1 MVQNQEKEENK
12 PKLLSPKVDI
22 IFQILFGEVGSEI
35 ITKKFLEAIL
45 NKKIESVD
53 LSQNIVMR
61 HENIG
66 EKMGVLDVLVK
77 FDDKK
82 FCNVEM
88 QLIEKDKLFERI
100 LYYWSRIYTKQIKS
114 GNDYVFLNKTI
125 EVLIVDFEID
135 SLKDLEYH
143 TMWKIIETK
152 YRKNILTDELEIHII
167 EIPKI
172 YKLIGEKQKEEL
184 VKWLEFIEDPTS
196 KEVEN
201 YMNENEGIKEAKNK
215 LEGLS
220 GDERLQ
226 RLEELRLKAIMDE
239 KAERRFAIK
248 KGLEEGLKKGLEE
261 GLEEGLE
268 KGLEKGIKEGREK
281 GRKEGRK
288 EGIKEIAKKM
298 KEKGEDTKYI
308 QEITGLTEE
317 EIKAL

>member
-1 MVQNQEKEENK
+1 MVQSQEKNK

-88 QLIEKDKLFERI
+88 ELIEKDKLFERI

-261 GLEEGLE
+261 GLEYNIPIDVDTIE
-268 KGLEKGIKEGREK
+268 KGYPILC
-281 GRKEGRK
+281 
-288 EGIKEIAKKM
+288 A
-298 KEKGEDTKYI
+298 
-308 QEITGLTEE
+308 
-317 EIKAL
+317 

>member
-1 MVQNQEKEENK
+1 MVQNQEKNK
-12 PKLLSPKVDI
+12 PKLLSPKIDV
-22 IFQILFGEVGSEI
+22 IFQILFGEVGSER

-45 NKKIESVD
+45 NKKIESID

-135 SLKDLEYH
+135 SLKELEYH

-152 YRKNILTDELEIHII
+152 YRKNVLTDELEIHII
-167 EIPKI
+167 EIPKV

-196 KEVEN
+196 KEVEI
-201 YMNENEGIKEAKNK
+201 YMNENEGIKEARNK

-226 RLEELRLKAIMDE
+226 KLEELRLKAIMDE

-248 KGLEEGLKKGLEE
+248 KGLEEGLKKGLEK
-261 GLEEGLE
+261 GLKEGLE
-268 KGLEKGIKEGREK
+268 KGVKKGREKGIKEGRQQ
-281 GRKEGRK
+281 
-288 EGIKEIAKKM
+288 GIKEIAKKM

-308 QEITGLTEE
+308 QEITGLAEE

>member
-135 SLKDLEYH
+135 SLKELEYH

-248 KGLEEGLKKGLEE
+248 KGLEEGKKEE
-261 GLEEGLE
+261 
-268 KGLEKGIKEGREK
+268 KKEL
-281 GRKEGRK
+281 
-288 EGIKEIAKKM
+288 AKKM
-298 KEKGEDTKYI
+298 KEKGIDISII
-308 QEITGLTEE
+308 QEITGFAEE
-317 EIKAL
+317 EINLL

>member
-1 MVQNQEKEENK
+1 MVQSQEKNK

-172 YKLIGEKQKEEL
+172 YKLIGEKQNEEL

-261 GLEEGLE
+261 GLEYNIPINVDTIE
-268 KGLEKGIKEGREK
+268 KGYPILC
-281 GRKEGRK
+281 
-288 EGIKEIAKKM
+288 A
-298 KEKGEDTKYI
+298 
-308 QEITGLTEE
+308 
-317 EIKAL
+317 

>member
-1 MVQNQEKEENK
+1 MVQNQEKEKNK

-248 KGLEEGLKKGLEE
+248 KGLEEGRKKGLEE
-261 GLEEGLE
+261 GRME
-268 KGLEKGIKEGREK
+268 

-288 EGIKEIAKKM
+288 EGREEGRKEGRKEGKIEEKKEIAKKM
-298 KEKGEDTKYI
+298 KERRIDI
-308 QEITGLTEE
+308 SIIHEITGLIEE
-317 EIKAL
+317 EIKLL

>member
-1 MVQNQEKEENK
+1 MVQNQEKEKNK

-261 GLEEGLE
+261 GLE
-268 KGLEKGIKEGREK
+268 KGIKKGIKEGREK

>member
-1 MVQNQEKEENK
+1 MVQNQEKNK
-12 PKLLSPKVDI
+12 PKLLSPKIDV
-22 IFQILFGEVGSEI
+22 IFQILFGEVGSER

-45 NKKIESVD
+45 NKKIESID

-135 SLKDLEYH
+135 SLKELEYH
-143 TMWKIIETK
+143 TMWKFIETK
-152 YRKNILTDELEIHII
+152 YRKNVLTDELEIHII
-167 EIPKI
+167 EIPKV

-196 KEVEN
+196 KEVEI
-201 YMNENEGIKEAKNK
+201 YMNENEGIKEARNK

-226 RLEELRLKAIMDE
+226 KLEELRLKAIMDE

-248 KGLEEGLKKGLEE
+248 KGLEEGLKKGLEK
-261 GLEEGLE
+261 GLKEGLE
-268 KGLEKGIKEGREK
+268 KGVKKGREKGIKEGRQQ
-281 GRKEGRK
+281 
-288 EGIKEIAKKM
+288 GIKEIAKKM

-308 QEITGLTEE
+308 QEITGLAEE

>member
-1 MVQNQEKEENK
+1 MVQSQEKNK

-172 YKLIGEKQKEEL
+172 YKLIGEKQNEEL

-261 GLEEGLE
+261 GLEYNIPIDVDTIE
-268 KGLEKGIKEGREK
+268 KGYPILC
-281 GRKEGRK
+281 
-288 EGIKEIAKKM
+288 A
-298 KEKGEDTKYI
+298 
-308 QEITGLTEE
+308 
-317 EIKAL
+317 

>member
-248 KGLEEGLKKGLEE
+248 KGLEEGKKEE
-261 GLEEGLE
+261 
-268 KGLEKGIKEGREK
+268 KKEL
-281 GRKEGRK
+281 
-288 EGIKEIAKKM
+288 AKKM
-298 KEKGEDTKYI
+298 KEKGIDISII
-308 QEITGLTEE
+308 QEITGFAEE
-317 EIKAL
+317 EINLL

>member
-1 MVQNQEKEENK
+1 MVQSQEKNK

-261 GLEEGLE
+261 GLEYNIPYNIPIDVDTIE
-268 KGLEKGIKEGREK
+268 KGYPILC
-281 GRKEGRK
+281 
-288 EGIKEIAKKM
+288 A
-298 KEKGEDTKYI
+298 
-308 QEITGLTEE
+308 
-317 EIKAL
+317 

>member
-1 MVQNQEKEENK
+1 MVQNQEKEKNK

-135 SLKDLEYH
+135 SLKELEYH

-261 GLEEGLE
+261 GLE
-268 KGLEKGIKEGREK
+268 KGIKKGIKEGREK
-281 GRKEGRK
+281 GRK

>member
-1 MVQNQEKEENK
+1 MVQNQEKEKNK

-152 YRKNILTDELEIHII
+152 YRNNFKFRYFE
-167 EIPKI
+167 
-172 YKLIGEKQKEEL
+172 KLIL
-184 VKWLEFIEDPTS
+184 
-196 KEVEN
+196 
-201 YMNENEGIKEAKNK
+201 
-215 LEGLS
+215 
-220 GDERLQ
+220 
-226 RLEELRLKAIMDE
+226 
-239 KAERRFAIK
+239 
-248 KGLEEGLKKGLEE
+248 
-261 GLEEGLE
+261 
-268 KGLEKGIKEGREK
+268 
-281 GRKEGRK
+281 
-288 EGIKEIAKKM
+288 
-298 KEKGEDTKYI
+298 
-308 QEITGLTEE
+308 
-317 EIKAL
+317 

>member
-1 MVQNQEKEENK
+1 MVQNQEKEKNK

-172 YKLIGEKQKEEL
+172 YRLIGEKQKEEL

-201 YMNENEGIKEAKNK
+201 YMNENEGIKEAKTK

-220 GDERLQ
+220 EDERLQ

-239 KAERRFAIK
+239 KAIRSFAIK
-248 KGLEEGLKKGLEE
+248 KGLEEG
-261 GLEEGLE
+261 
-268 KGLEKGIKEGREK
+268 
-281 GRKEGRK
+281 RKEGRK
-288 EGIKEIAKKM
+288 EGMKEGMEKGIKKIAKKM

>member
-1 MVQNQEKEENK
+1 MVQSQEKNK

-261 GLEEGLE
+261 GR
-268 KGLEKGIKEGREK
+268 EKGIKEGREYN
-281 GRKEGRK
+281 
-288 EGIKEIAKKM
+288 IPI
-298 KEKGEDTKYI
+298 
-308 QEITGLTEE
+308 
-317 EIKAL
+317 

>member
-1 MVQNQEKEENK
+1 MVQSQEKNK

-261 GLEEGLE
+261 GLEYNIPIDVDTIE
-268 KGLEKGIKEGREK
+268 KGYPILC
-281 GRKEGRK
+281 
-288 EGIKEIAKKM
+288 A
-298 KEKGEDTKYI
+298 
-308 QEITGLTEE
+308 
-317 EIKAL
+317 

>member
-1 MVQNQEKEENK
+1 MVQSQEKNK

-261 GLEEGLE
+261 GLEYNIPINVDTIE
-268 KGLEKGIKEGREK
+268 KGYPILC
-281 GRKEGRK
+281 
-288 EGIKEIAKKM
+288 A
-298 KEKGEDTKYI
+298 
-308 QEITGLTEE
+308 
-317 EIKAL
+317 

>member
-1 MVQNQEKEENK
+1 MVQNQEKEKNK

-248 KGLEEGLKKGLEE
+248 KGLEEGKKEE
-261 GLEEGLE
+261 
-268 KGLEKGIKEGREK
+268 KKEL
-281 GRKEGRK
+281 
-288 EGIKEIAKKM
+288 AKKM
-298 KEKGEDTKYI
+298 KEKGIDISII
-308 QEITGLTEE
+308 QEITGFAEE
-317 EIKAL
+317 EINLL

>member
-1 MVQNQEKEENK
+1 MVQNQEKEKNK

-172 YKLIGEKQKEEL
+172 YKLIGEKQNEEL

-261 GLEEGLE
+261 GLRIQYTYNIPIDVDTIE
-268 KGLEKGIKEGREK
+268 KGYPILC
-281 GRKEGRK
+281 
-288 EGIKEIAKKM
+288 A
-298 KEKGEDTKYI
+298 
-308 QEITGLTEE
+308 
-317 EIKAL
+317 

>member
-1 MVQNQEKEENK
+1 MVQSQEKNK

-152 YRKNILTDELEIHII
+152 YRKNFKFRYFE
-167 EIPKI
+167 
-172 YKLIGEKQKEEL
+172 KLIL
-184 VKWLEFIEDPTS
+184 
-196 KEVEN
+196 
-201 YMNENEGIKEAKNK
+201 
-215 LEGLS
+215 
-220 GDERLQ
+220 
-226 RLEELRLKAIMDE
+226 
-239 KAERRFAIK
+239 
-248 KGLEEGLKKGLEE
+248 
-261 GLEEGLE
+261 
-268 KGLEKGIKEGREK
+268 
-281 GRKEGRK
+281 
-288 EGIKEIAKKM
+288 
-298 KEKGEDTKYI
+298 
-308 QEITGLTEE
+308 
-317 EIKAL
+317 